1 MKQTIFWN
9 GLKNMHLECYFQ
21 PIYDVAK
28 NKINVAEALF
38 RARQP
43 DGTWFDTESLIAD
56 VEANECISAVDL
68 WMLEEVCRNMRELE
82 AAGIERVNVNLSPK
96 SYMDEALVPEVKRI
110 MQQYNVQ
117 TNQIWFELTEFAD
130 VQDKDALGK
139 IVVKLTNQGFRF
151 ALDDFGKGQS
161 NLIRLFDYPFH
172 CIKFDKELVLKLSE
186 NQMTHSMIE
195 HIIEF
200 AHENSIYVTA
210 EGVEYS
216 EQAKILIQMNCD
228 FLQGFLISRPLP
240 LDQFISFAKH
250 FLCKPYVPKKQRLEC
265 RA

>member
-110 MQQYNVQ
+110 M
-117 TNQIWFELTEFAD
+117 
-130 VQDKDALGK
+130 
-139 IVVKLTNQGFRF
+139 
-151 ALDDFGKGQS
+151 
-161 NLIRLFDYPFH
+161 
-172 CIKFDKELVLKLSE
+172 
-186 NQMTHSMIE
+186 
-195 HIIEF
+195 
-200 AHENSIYVTA
+200 
-210 EGVEYS
+210 
-216 EQAKILIQMNCD
+216 
-228 FLQGFLISRPLP
+228 
-240 LDQFISFAKH
+240 
-250 FLCKPYVPKKQRLEC
+250 
-265 RA
+265 